1 MFERCGIFVAVP
13 DGGLKPAAGGGD
25 VEGYAAAVVIHAREV
40 VLRHGVV
47 LYGGSF
53 EPVGGFLRTVFHA
66 LAVVVNHAELRCGAA
81 VVEFGGFKVEFARRG
96 VVLLPADA
104 FLISQCFLKGF
115 FDVLEY
121 QRGPFDVFVVVL
133 VVQGGVAQELAAGGE
148 AA

>member
-1 MFERCGIFVAVP
+1 M
-13 DGGLKPAAGGGD
+13 
-25 VEGYAAAVVIHAREV
+25 
-40 VLRHGVV
+40 RHGVV
-47 LYGGSF
+47 LYGGGF

-81 VVEFGGFKVEFARRG
+81 VVEFGGFKVEFACRG

-133 VVQGGVAQELAAGGE
+133 VVQGGVAQEFAAGGE
-148 AA
+148 AACFGGLTVVVLRGMVVGPDAQTVAVDVAH